1 MVDAAGRAR
10 LDKKLQKM
18 LDDDDGIDAH
28 SVGRTCR
35 LVAEFLDDAKMGG
48 GAGRGGASD
57 AVADICGRIGREYG

>member
-18 LDDDDGIDAH
+18 LDDDGIDAH

-48 GAGRGGASD
+48 AGRGGASD

>member
-10 LDKKLQKM
+10 LDQELQNL
-18 LDDDDGIDAH
+18 LDADDIDPH

-35 LVAEFLDDAKMGG
+35 LVAEFLDDAKIG
-48 GAGRGGASD
+48 GADRGGTLD